1 VTAQSASV
9 GAGRP
14 APTGE
19 RSHLRQTLIAWSFA
33 LPFLL
38 LFVVF
43 MAGPILVAL
52 VTSFT
57 DLRVTDIRNPLAIE
71 FVGLE
76 NYVAVLG
83 DARFQK
89 AAVNTAVF
97 VLVGVPL
104 TIVLGLAAAVGLNQG
119 VVKFRTLFRVGF
131 YLPVVT
137 SIVAIAVVWRLLL
150 GTETGLI
157 NALLAT
163 IGIDGPGWL
172 SDERYSLWSIIA
184 IAAWRN
190 LGFLMVIFLAGLQ
203 TIPGD
208 LYEAAEVDG
217 AGRWQRFRNITLPLL
232 RPTLLFAA
240 VITGIGYVQFFEEPY
255 VMTGGGPLNSSLSMA
270 LYTYNQFSFGNYG
283 YTAATAFVLF
293 VAIAMLTFAQ
303 FRVLGARPEAT
314 AP

>member
-1 VTAQSASV
+1 V
-9 GAGRP
+9 
-14 APTGE
+14 
-19 RSHLRQTLIAWSFA
+19 AWSFA

-38 LFVVF
+38 LFLVF

-57 DLRVTDIRNPLAIE
+57 DLRITDIRSPFAVD
-71 FVGLE
+71 FVGLG

-83 DARFQK
+83 DARFHT
-89 AAVNTAVF
+89 AAINTAVF

-104 TIVLGLAAAVGLNQG
+104 TMALGLAAAVGLNQG
-119 VVKFRTLFRVGF
+119 IVKFRTLFRVGF

-150 GTETGLI
+150 GSEVGLV
-157 NALLAT
+157 NALLAG

-172 SDERYSLWSIIA
+172 NDQRYALWSIIA
-184 IAAWRN
+184 MAAWRN

-203 TIPGD
+203 TIPAD

-217 AGRWQRFRNITLPLL
+217 AGRWQRFRRITLPLL

-255 VMTGGGPLNSSLSMA
+255 VMTAGGPLNATLSMA
-270 LYTYNQFSFGNYG
+270 LYTYDQFTFGNYA

-293 VAIAMLTFAQ
+293 VAIALLTFAQ
-303 FRVLGARPEAT
+303 FRIFRDET
-314 AP
+314 